1 MAKLIRDKIPAIMA
15 EKWQTAN
22 TYIANNDE
30 YWERLKDKLLEEAQE
45 VIEEWNIPEELAD
58 LTEVIHAICSAR
70 WISLEEVE
78 KIRQE
83 KREKR
88 GGFEEK
94 IILL

>member
-1 MAKLIRDKIPAIMA
+1 MNKLIRDKIPDIMA
-15 EKWQTAN
+15 AKWEVAN
-22 TYIANNDE
+22 TYIADDVE

-58 LTEVIHAICSAR
+58 LTEVIRAICSAR

-78 KIRQE
+78 RIRLD
-83 KREKR
+83 KRDKR
-88 GGFEEK
+88 GWFEEK